1 MSDNRNNLRK
11 WSTRGSAVF
20 DVFFKI
26 KNRPKKNNTYKPNVI
41 NHDSNEL
48 P

>member
-20 DVFFKI
+20 DVFFQ
-26 KNRPKKNNTYKPNVI
+26 KPSQKQQYI
-41 NHDSNEL
+41 QA
-48 P
+48 